1 MLRGLRVWCL
11 LGAPL
16 VAVGCTGSIAGDAT
30 SNPGVGGSTT
40 DPGHGP
46 KPPTGPEGQPGAGA
60 LPDKDTVPGAAPVRR
75 LTKLEYDNTLR
86 DLLGIGSVTADFT
99 ADTDSS
105 TSGFVRGGAISEGD
119 DARVMLAAGA
129 TVADQIASKLGSLLP
144 CPSVPSAAADQDA
157 CVNKFITQFGKR
169 AYRRP
174 LTAHETQLMQ
184 DLYKAQRGPD
194 VGATFEQAVAALV
207 GAIIQSPQLLYHWE
221 LGSNAPIK
229 DGNLIKYN
237 SYEIASKLS
246 YLLWKTM
253 PDEALF
259 TAADN
264 DALSTPEQIA
274 IQAKRML
281 DDDRAKAGLTDFHL
295 QWSEIGD
302 LVKIPKD
309 DTIKDYNADVAQA
322 MIDET
327 RDFVTGT
334 LLGKGPGTLQA
345 LLTSNQTTADARL
358 AKIYGASGGGAT
370 PGPLTLDPKQR
381 AGIFT
386 HLAFLTAKAD
396 TGTSHPV
403 KRGDTILRRTFCM
416 DFKLPDN
423 VPPVADSSPGG
434 ATTRDRFAMH
444 SMMPCATC
452 HIIIDPIGFA
462 FEEFDAIGA
471 YRTTENG
478 KPIDSTGATSTPGGV
493 DLKFNNAV
501 ELMTQM
507 ASLPEVQDCIS
518 TQWLRYMLGRR
529 EIAGEAPSQ
538 KVMADEFKK
547 ANFDMKALLIALTR
561 TRTFTHRSA
570 APGEVTQ

>member
-1 MLRGLRVWCL
+1 
-11 LGAPL
+11 
-16 VAVGCTGSIAGDAT
+16 VAAGCTGTISGDP
-30 SNPGVGGSTT
+30 SGNPGPGPTT
-40 DPGHGP
+40 DPG
-46 KPPTGPEGQPGAGA
+46 KTKPTGPESKPGAGA
-60 LPDKDTVPGAAPVRR
+60 LSDQGTVPGVSSVRR
-75 LTKLEYDNTLR
+75 LTKLEYDNTIR
-86 DLLGIGSVTADFT
+86 DLLGLGSVTADFT
-99 ADTDSS
+99 ADTEAA
-105 TSGFVRGGAISEGD
+105 TSGFLRGGAISEGD

-129 TVADQIASKLGSLLP
+129 SVADQIAGKLSTLLP
-144 CPSVPSAAADQDA
+144 CPSLPSAAADQDA
-157 CVNKFITQFGKR
+157 CVSKFITQFGKR

-184 DLYKAQRGPD
+184 DLYNAQRGPD

-207 GAIIQSPQLLYHWE
+207 GAIIQAPQFLYHWE
-221 LGSNAPIK
+221 LGSNAPLK
-229 DGNLIKYN
+229 DGSLIKYN

-253 PDEALF
+253 PDDKLLA
-259 TAADN
+259 AADS
-264 DALSTPEQIA
+264 DALSTPEEIA
-274 IQAKRML
+274 MQAKRML
-281 DDDRAKAGLTDFHL
+281 DDDRAKAGFADFHL
-295 QWSEIGD
+295 QWAEIGD

-309 DTIKDYNADVAQA
+309 DSITDYNPAVAQA

-334 LLGKGPGTLQA
+334 LLGQGPGTLQA

-358 AKIYGASGGGAT
+358 AKIYGAPASGAGLQ
-370 PGPLTLDPKQR
+370 PLTLDPKQR

-423 VPPVADSSPGG
+423 VPPVADSMPGG
-434 ATTRDRFAMH
+434 ATTRDRFSMH

-452 HIIIDPIGFA
+452 HVVIDPIGFA

-471 YRTTENG
+471 FRTTENG
-478 KPIDSTGATSTPGGV
+478 KPIDSTGSTDTPSGAT
-493 DLKFNNAV
+493 LKFANAV
-501 ELMTQM
+501 ELMNQM
-507 ASLPEVQDCIS
+507 AALPEVQDCMT

-529 EIAGEAPSQ
+529 EIPGEAPSQ
-538 KVMADEFKK
+538 KVLLDAFKT
-547 ANFDMKALLIALTR
+547 ANYDVKALLVALTR

-570 APGEVTQ
+570 SPGEVTQ